1 MKSQHTTTAT
11 LKNEYPK
18 LVRDKIPQI
27 IADNDGKHV
36 TTRVLDDDDEFMSFL
51 LKKVIEESNELSKT
65 TTDPDLIEEIADI
78 YEVIDAL
85 LEFKGMTRQDVEMIQ
100 GTKRAKRGGF
110 KDRLLMLNND

>member
-1 MKSQHTTTAT
+1 MKSQHTAT

-27 IADNDGKHV
+27 IADNDGKLAA
-36 TTRVLDDDDEFMSFL
+36 TRVLDDDNEFMFFL
-51 LKKVIEESNELSKT
+51 LKKVVEESNELSKT

-85 LEFKGMTRQDVEMIQ
+85 LEFKGITRQDIEIVQ
-100 GTKRAKRGGF
+100 DAKRAKRGGF
-110 KDRLLMLNND
+110 KDRLLMLDNS